1 VGSKVVSLELIF
13 CYPLI
18 TIMEERMFTFLS
30 NNIGTIIT
38 GLVLLVIIAAVII
51 KIRRDKKKNNS
62 ACAGCPCGCGVRD
75 DRID

>member
-1 VGSKVVSLELIF
+1 
-13 CYPLI
+13 
-18 TIMEERMFTFLS
+18 MFTFLS